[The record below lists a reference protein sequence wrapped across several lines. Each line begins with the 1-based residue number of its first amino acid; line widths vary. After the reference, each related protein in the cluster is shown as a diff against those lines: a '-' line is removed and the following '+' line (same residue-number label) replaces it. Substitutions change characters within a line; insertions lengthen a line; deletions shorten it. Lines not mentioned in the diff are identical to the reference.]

1 MHRCHSN
8 KAHKRSGHFRS
19 ARQGLHILV
28 GATRY
33 RCRKAFRGVDRKVRS
48 NHEQS
53 SARCAERLKGFRDEG
68 VKPRTCLIEATL
80 KAKSPVL
87 NVELE
92 KTCHCVGGCARFVLI
107 IVTIANISYRDGV
120 EREEQLVSCRAIE
133 TSSANRCRGWL
144 QDRAGEHCNSRRAS
158 FADAS
163 RGRLKQQAFYL
174 LRRPWLRA
182 RSADK
187 AIRPP
192 VHRTLSA
199 FKFAQCLFDRWR
211 AIAHAMPN
219 ESCFVLLVER
229 GLQLMGK

>member
-1 MHRCHSN
+1 MCIGVIQTRHINEAVTFDLQGRVFTYLL
-8 KAHKRSGHFRS
+8 AQLDIDVVKRFE
-19 ARQGLHILV
+19 A
-28 GATRY
+28 
-33 RCRKAFRGVDRKVRS
+33 VDRKVRS

-133 TSSANRCRGWL
+133 TSSANRCRDGFKIE
-144 QDRAGEHCNSRRAS
+144 QVSTVI
-158 FADAS
+158 ADEL
-163 RGRLKQQAFYL
+163 RL
-174 LRRPWLRA
+174 RM
-182 RSADK
+182 
-187 AIRPP
+187 P
-192 VHRTLSA
+192 VEGA
-199 FKFAQCLFDRWR
+199 
-211 AIAHAMPN
+211 
-219 ESCFVLLVER
+219 
-229 GLQLMGK
+229 